1 MLQLFVLLVACLQ
14 KDTELPV
21 TSSCSAGTM
30 STAHGRRQTSQ
41 AHINMPSSTAETR
54 GFSQQ
59 LPPQPQGQQQSG
71 RTRGNRHTQAHHTTE
86 QQQQQQQVSLNNAA
100 YMSLETQNTTAKH
113 DGQQG
118 SVIPAR
124 TTAGDTGS
132 SGQPQSGRGYPNRA
146 GSQRGR
152 QTSTVLRP
160 AHTRSDTAVPQQ
172 SQPIRRV
179 PGRVLEVARPMS
191 VRH

>member
-1 MLQLFVLLVACLQ
+1 MNETPS
-14 KDTELPV
+14 TETP
-21 TSSCSAGTM
+21 GTE
-30 STAHGRRQTSQ
+30 
-41 AHINMPSSTAETR
+41 ETR
-54 GFSQQ
+54 DILQQ
-59 LPPQPQGQQQSG
+59 LPPGPQGQQQSG
-71 RTRGNRHTQAHHTTE
+71 RNRGIRHTPAHNTAE
-86 QQQQQQQVSLNNAA
+86 QQQVSLTAAA
-100 YMSLETQNTTAKH
+100 YLNRDTHQNTAKH

-132 SGQPQSGRGYPNRA
+132 SGQRQGGRGHPNRA

-152 QTSTVLRP
+152 QPSTVSRP

-179 PGRVLEVARPMS
+179 PGRILEVARPTS
-191 VRH
+191 TRR